1 MGFVKS
7 LKCKECGEF
16 YPKEP
21 KHVCEM
27 CFGPLEVAY
36 DYEEIKKNFSREKIT
51 PRAQNIWRY
60 AELLPIDSEPAIGAQ
75 VGYTPLVRATNLAE
89 SLGVGEIYIK
99 NDAVCYPTLSF
110 KDRVVSVALSKAK
123 EFGFDTTG
131 CASTGNLANSVAS
144 LSASG
149 NLKSFILIPH
159 DLERSKILNTVVYGA
174 NLIGVKGVYD
184 DVNRLCS
191 QIAGEYNWA
200 FVNIN
205 MRPYYSEGSKS
216 FGFEVMEQL
225 GWRAPKHIVVPMASG
240 SLLTKI
246 WKAVQEFE
254 MMGIVEPEGTR
265 IYGAQATGCS
275 PISTAFK
282 NGWDMFKPVKP
293 DTIAKSLAIGTPAD
307 GYYAMNIIR
316 ESGGAAEDVSDAEIV
331 EAIKLLAETEG
342 IYTETAGG
350 VTLGTTKK
358 LIDNGIIPRD
368 EPIVVSITG
377 NGLKT
382 QDAVST
388 SLDEPEII
396 EPTIEDFQELYN
408 KKLAN

>member
-1 MGFVKS
+1 MGFVES
-7 LKCKECGEF
+7 LKCKECGEI

-21 KHVCEM
+21 KHVCEI
-27 CFGPLEVAY
+27 CFGPLETVY
-36 DYEEIKKNFSREKIT
+36 DYDEIKKRLTKEKIAG
-51 PRAQNIWRY
+51 RERNIWRY
-60 AELLPIDSEPAIGAQ
+60 AELLPVDSEPALGLQ
-75 VGYTPLVRATNLAE
+75 VGFTPLVRAENLAAA
-89 SLGVGEIYIK
+89 LGVSELYVK

-110 KDRVVSVALSKAK
+110 KDRVVSVALSKAV

-131 CASTGNLANSVAS
+131 CASTGNLANSVS
-144 LSASG
+144 SISAAG
-149 NLKSFILIPH
+149 KLKSFIFIPH

-174 NLIGVKGVYD
+174 NLIGVRGTYD

-191 QIAGEYNWA
+191 EIAGKYDWA

-216 FGFEVMEQL
+216 YAYEIMEQL
-225 GWRAPKHIVVPMASG
+225 GWKAPKHIVVPMASG

-246 WKAVQEFE
+246 WKAIEEFE
-254 MMGIVEPEGTR
+254 LLGMVEPRDTK

-282 NGWDMFKPVKP
+282 NGWEMFKPVKP
-293 DTIAKSLAIGTPAD
+293 DTVAKSLAIGTPAD
-307 GYYAMNIIR
+307 GYYAMSVIR

-331 EAIKLLAETEG
+331 DAISLLARTEG

-350 VTLGTTKK
+350 VTLGVTKK
-358 LIDNGIIPRD
+358 LIDQGKIPRD

-382 QDAVST
+382 QDAVEGRLRKPELIGP
-388 SLDEPEII
+388 SL
-396 EPTIEDFQELYN
+396 EDFETLYDGM
-408 KKLAN
+408 